1 MQNLLLDIIFP
12 QHCCCICRAPGRFNT
27 KRPWCQ
33 QCLENMQNLQY
44 IAPICD
50 KCGKY
55 IEEYDALCADCRN
68 EEPPFNIA
76 RAVGPYDESYRIAI
90 KVLKFLGRRF
100 VSVRM
105 GQMMAEKVLAEPRFW
120 PVDLVIPV
128 PASKGH
134 FEQRGFNQTELL
146 ATQISKKIKV
156 KTAADVLERIKETPA
171 QRELSKPEREKNL
184 LYAFAVTSPQRIRSK
199 NILLVDDVY
208 TTGST
213 SKECAKTL
221 LDAGAARVSV
231 ITWATGCG
239 F

>member
-12 QHCCCICRAPGRFNT
+12 QHYCSICRKPGRFGT
-27 KRPWCQ
+27 KRPWCEQCAEDMQKLQ
-33 QCLENMQNLQY
+33 QSSS
-44 IAPICD
+44 ICD

-55 IEEYDALCADCRN
+55 INGPHFLCADCSS
-68 EEPPFNIA
+68 EEPPFHIA
-76 RAVGPYDESYRIAI
+76 RAVGPYSESFRIAI

-100 VSVRM
+100 LSVRM
-105 GQMMAEKVLAEPRFW
+105 GQMMADAVLAEPRFW
-120 PVDLVIPV
+120 PLDIIIPV

-134 FEQRGFNQTELL
+134 LEQRGFNQTELL
-146 ATQISKKIKV
+146 ACQIAKKIKV
-156 KTAADVLERIKETPA
+156 KMEADILGRVKETPS

-184 LYAFAVTSPQRIRSK
+184 LCAFEACDSRRISGK

-221 LDAGAARVSV
+221 LEAGAAKVSV

>member
-12 QHCCCICRAPGRFNT
+12 QHCCSICRKPGRFGT
-27 KRPWCQ
+27 KSPWCK
-33 QCLENMQNLQY
+33 QCTEGMQELKQSS
-44 IAPICD
+44 PICD

-55 IEEYDALCADCRN
+55 INGPNSFCADCSS
-68 EEPPFNIA
+68 EEPIFHIA
-76 RAVGPYDESYRIAI
+76 RAVGPYNDSFRIAI

-100 VSVRM
+100 LSVRM
-105 GQMMAEKVLAEPRFW
+105 GQMMAETVLAEQRFW
-120 PVDLVIPV
+120 PLDLIIPV

-134 FEQRGFNQTELL
+134 LEQRGFNQTELL
-146 ATQISKKIKV
+146 ANQIAKKIKV
-156 KTAADVLERIKETPA
+156 KMAADILKRVKETPS

-184 LYAFAVTSPQRIRSK
+184 LCAFEVCDSRRISGK

-213 SKECAKTL
+213 SKECTRTL
-221 LDAGAARVSV
+221 LEAGAAKVSV

>member
-1 MQNLLLDIIFP
+1 MQNLFLDIIFP
-12 QHCCCICRAPGRFNT
+12 QHCCSICRQPGRFGT

-33 QCLENMQNLQY
+33 QCEDSLQGLKKS
-44 IAPICD
+44 APICD

-55 IEEYDALCADCRN
+55 IDEFNSLCADCRR
-68 EEPPFNIA
+68 EDPPFYIA
-76 RAVGPYDESYRIAI
+76 RSVGPYNESFRIAI

-100 VSVRM
+100 LAVRM
-105 GQMMAEKVLAEPRFW
+105 GQMMAETVLNEPRFW
-120 PVDLVIPV
+120 PLDIIIPV
-128 PASKGH
+128 PASRGH
-134 FEQRGFNQTELL
+134 LEQRGFNQTELL
-146 ATQISKKIKV
+146 ACQIAKKIKV
-156 KTAADVLERIKETPA
+156 KMAADILKRIKETPS

-184 LYAFAVTSPQRIRSK
+184 LCAFEVSNPKRISGR

-221 LDAGAARVSV
+221 LEAGAARVSV